1 MIYGGT
7 EVDLG
12 GIDQLVEPSQTKA
25 IGLAMEYAKQ
35 YMDGQHA
42 LRQVMDLV
50 QSDIET
56 HGLDL
61 LDRKRVGDIIEFRTI
76 DLAAVINRFRGMIFT

>member
-1 MIYGGT
+1 M
-7 EVDLG
+7 
-12 GIDQLVEPSQTKA
+12 EPSQTKA

-35 YMDGQHA
+35 FMDGNRT
-42 LRQVMDLV
+42 LRQVMDRV
-50 QSDIET
+50 QTDIES

-61 LDRKRVGDIIEFRTI
+61 LDRKRVGDIVEFQSV